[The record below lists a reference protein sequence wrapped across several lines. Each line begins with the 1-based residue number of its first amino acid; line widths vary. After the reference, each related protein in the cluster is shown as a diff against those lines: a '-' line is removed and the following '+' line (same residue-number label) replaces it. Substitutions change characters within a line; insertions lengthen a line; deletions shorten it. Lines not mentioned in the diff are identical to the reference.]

1 MAKAGV
7 KTKSSPN
14 RAPKSPIANQPN
26 AELAE
31 AGSVDKIRDILFGN
45 QMRDFERR
53 FSQME
58 ERMAKATHDLRDEI
72 HKRLEALELFFKKE
86 IQAVTDR
93 LKTETGQLADA
104 DKQLDDELK
113 RASAALKKAIA
124 QAEEHLSERSTEL
137 RQQILEQSKSLTEEI
152 QTKNEEASEALRNTA
167 NHLDDAKIN
176 RSTLAEYLI
185 EMAMRLSDHA
195 GDAAPIQ
202 K

>member
-1 MAKAGV
+1 MAKAAV
-7 KTKSSPN
+7 KAGSKSNSA
-14 RAPKSPIANQPN
+14 RKSPITTQTN

-31 AGSVDKIRDILFGN
+31 TGSVDKIRDILFGN

-72 HKRLEALELFFKKE
+72 HKRLEALELFFKNE
-86 IQAVTDR
+86 IQAVTER
-93 LKTETGQLADA
+93 LKAETEQLSDT
-104 DKQLDDELK
+104 DKQLSDELK
-113 RASAALKKAIA
+113 NASSTLKKAIA
-124 QAEEHLSERSTEL
+124 QTEEHLSERSTDL

-152 QTKNEEASEALRNTA
+152 QVKNEESSEALRHMA
-167 NHLDDAKIN
+167 NQLDDAKIN

-185 EMAMRLSDHA
+185 EMAMRISDH
-195 GDAAPIQ
+195 GGETTSPN